1 MFVMEHKQ
9 NFLFIVLKY
18 NLRTLPDVIE
28 TQQKVLIRTLSMT
41 TPVQD
46 SDRKF
51 VVYFYQRRLVFAM
64 DRCTLIKK

>member
-1 MFVMEHKQ
+1 MEHKQ

-28 TQQKVLIRTLSMT
+28 TEQKVLIRTLSMT

-46 SDRKF
+46 SDRNF
-51 VVYFYQRRLVFAM
+51 VVYFYQRRHVFAM

>member
-18 NLRTLPDVIE
+18 NLRTLPVVIE
-28 TQQKVLIRTLSMT
+28 TEQKVLIRTLSMT